1 MRISDWSSYVC
12 SSYLQ
17 VDAQVVEHRQI
28 AKVNVPD
35 VAPLA
40 LVVEHHAGLVLELVL
55 PALRHLNVD
64 QLVVLDLSLVGE
76 RPRAD
81 HADVQFQVVDLVA
94 VPGAQADAGLG
105 PAGVGAVVLDE
116 LALFDADRKSAV

>member
-1 MRISDWSSYVC
+1 MIRLPTRSTRTETLFPYTTLFRSIARAEVVGAGQRRPEARRPIVARQVLAQAQGDAAGAVGVDVAQRAADVRR
-12 SSYLQ
+12 Q

-55 PALRHLNVD
+55 
-64 QLVVLDLSLVGE
+64 
-76 RPRAD
+76 
-81 HADVQFQVVDLVA
+81 
-94 VPGAQADAGLG
+94 
-105 PAGVGAVVLDE
+105 
-116 LALFDADRKSAV
+116 DRKSTRLNSSN